1 MVSPGT
7 LPYSWDHHVK
17 ACALKWCRKTQLLSD
32 HSSMNLRTLS
42 RTSLNLSVLIP
53 KKNIYFINFNYIRKT
68 IECLL
73 GIQKM
78 RQLMVIKIKVIQN
91 ISVN

>member
-17 ACALKWCRKTQLLSD
+17 ECALKWCRKTQLLSD

-42 RTSLNLSVLIP
+42 RTSLNLSVLIQ
-53 KKNIYFINFNYIRKT
+53 KKIYFINFNYIRKT